1 MSRKRILIIHN
12 PTSGRRNANFMSKV
26 AVALT
31 DLGAR
36 VDIMVTEH
44 SGHGTEIS
52 ARVEPD
58 SQDAIVAAGGDG
70 TINEVLNGLST
81 QVNAPP
87 MGIIPL
93 GTANVL
99 ALELGIAGKPIAI
112 ARILYEGPIKNIYPG
127 IIKREGQPDR
137 LFAMMA
143 GIGLDARIVAGVSS
157 TLKKFIGKGA
167 YIVEAAWQWLREK
180 LPDYDL
186 EIDKSH
192 YKAGSVIITNGRL
205 YAGHFEIAPNADLGT
220 CGLKFLLLNGSRL
233 QLLGNAIALAGNF
246 LARKKDVRILGGT
259 KIMLAGPSGEP
270 LQADGDLVA
279 QLPVTIEASI
289 KPVKIISYN

>member
-12 PTSGRRNANFMSKV
+12 PTSGRRRADFMSKV

-36 VDIMVTEH
+36 VDIVVTDH
-44 SGHGTEIS
+44 PGHGTELA

-70 TINEVLNGLST
+70 TINEVLNGLYA

-99 ALELGIAGKPIAI
+99 ALELGIAGKPATI
-112 ARILYEGPIKNIYPG
+112 ARILYDGPIRKIYPG
-127 IIKREGQPDR
+127 IIKRKGQPDR

-143 GIGLDARIVAGVSS
+143 GVGLDACIVAGVSS
-157 TLKKFIGKGA
+157 TLKRFIGKGA
-167 YIVEAAWQWLREK
+167 YIIEAAWQWLWRR

-186 EIDKSH
+186 EIDKAP
-192 YKAGSVIITNGRL
+192 YKAGSVIITNGKL
-205 YAGHFEIAPNADLGT
+205 YAGRFEIAPNADLGT
-220 CGLKFLLLNGSRL
+220 YGFKVLLLKGSRG
-233 QLLGNAIALAGNF
+233 QLLGNAVALAGNF
-246 LARKKDVRILGGT
+246 LARKKGVRMLDST
-259 KIMLAGPSGEP
+259 KIVLAGPSGEP

-289 KPVKIISYN
+289 KPVKVISYN

>member
-12 PTSGRRNANFMSKV
+12 PTSGRGRADFMSKV

-36 VDIMVTEH
+36 VDIVVTDH
-44 SGHGTEIS
+44 PGHGTELA

-70 TINEVLNGLST
+70 TINEVLNGLYA
-81 QVNAPP
+81 QVDAPP

-99 ALELGIAGKPIAI
+99 ALELGIAGKPAVI
-112 ARILYEGPIKNIYPG
+112 ARILYDGPIRNIYPG
-127 IIKREGQPDR
+127 IIKRKGQPDR

-143 GIGLDARIVAGVSS
+143 GVGLDARVVAGVSS
-157 TLKKFIGKGA
+157 TLKRLIGKGA
-167 YIVEAAWQWLREK
+167 YIIEAAWQWLRRR

-186 EIDKSH
+186 EIDKAP

-205 YAGHFEIAPNADLGT
+205 YAGHFEIAPDADLGT
-220 CGLKFLLLNGSRL
+220 YGFKILLLKGSRG
-233 QLLGNAIALAGNF
+233 QLLGNAVAMAGDF
-246 LARKKDVRILGGT
+246 LARKKGVRMLDST
-259 KIMLAGPSGEP
+259 KIVLAGPSGEP
-270 LQADGDLVA
+270 LQADGDLVT
-279 QLPVTIEASI
+279 QLPVTIEASKKSI
-289 KPVKIISYN
+289 KVISYS

>member
-12 PTSGRRNANFMSKV
+12 PTSGRGRADFMSKV

-36 VDIMVTEH
+36 VDIVVTDH
-44 SGHGTEIS
+44 PGHGTELA

-70 TINEVLNGLST
+70 TINEVLNGLYA

-99 ALELGIAGKPIAI
+99 ALELGIAGKPAVI
-112 ARILYEGPIKNIYPG
+112 ARILYDGPIRNIYPG
-127 IIKREGQPDR
+127 IIKRKGQPDR

-143 GIGLDARIVAGVSS
+143 GVGLDARIVAGVSS
-157 TLKKFIGKGA
+157 TLKRFIGKGA
-167 YIVEAAWQWLREK
+167 YIIEAAWQWLRRR

-186 EIDKSH
+186 EIDKAP

-205 YAGHFEIAPNADLGT
+205 YAGHFEIAPDADLGAS
-220 CGLKFLLLNGSRL
+220 GFKILLLKGSRG
-233 QLLGNAIALAGNF
+233 QLLGNGIAMAGNF
-246 LARKKDVRILGGT
+246 LARKKGVRMLSST
-259 KIMLAGPSGEP
+259 KIVLAGPSGEP
-270 LQADGDLVA
+270 LQADGDLVT
-279 QLPVTIEASI
+279 QLPVTIEAS
-289 KPVKIISYN
+289 KKSVKVISYS